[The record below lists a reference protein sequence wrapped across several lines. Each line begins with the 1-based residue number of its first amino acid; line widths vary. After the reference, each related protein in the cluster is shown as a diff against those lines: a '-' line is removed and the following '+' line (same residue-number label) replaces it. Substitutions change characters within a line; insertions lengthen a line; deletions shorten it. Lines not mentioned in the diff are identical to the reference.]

1 MVHKKNKPPLDSE
14 ISVKETFKSLSGKK
28 KIEFIYDY
36 YKLPIIGALLAI
48 IIISYMTYSFITKQ
62 DTYCNITYYGSTIN
76 TDNFNKIKDTLN
88 ENILGD
94 DKKYTIFT
102 DTLLINSNLNYGDD
116 PTTTQAFAIKLAAN
130 EIDILLVEKNNF
142 EYFAANNMLLDL
154 NSLEGFDSLNISEA
168 DLVTAEDQS
177 GNNNL
182 YGIKVD
188 NLNLLKDSGFN
199 NENTILSI
207 AISSNRHEGVIK
219 VLSELTK

>member
-188 NLNLLKDSGFN
+188 NLNLLKDCGFN

>member
-1 MVHKKNKPPLDSE
+1 MVQEKNKPPLDSE
-14 ISVKETFKSLSGKK
+14 VSVKETFKSLSGKK

-36 YKLPIIGALLAI
+36 YKLPIIGTLLAI
-48 IIISYMTYSFITKQ
+48 IIISYMAYSFVTKQ

-76 TDNFNKIKDTLN
+76 TDNFNKIKDILN

-94 DKKYTIFT
+94 DKKSTIFT
-102 DTLLINSNLNYGDD
+102 DSLLISANSNYGDD

-154 NSLEGFDSLNISEA
+154 NSLEGFNSLNISE
-168 DLVTAEDQS
+168 DELVTAKDET
-177 GNNNL
+177 GNDNL

-188 NLNLLKDSGFN
+188 NLNLLKNSGFN
-199 NENTILSI
+199 NENTILCI
-207 AISSNRHEGVIK
+207 AISSNRHEEVIK
-219 VLSELTK
+219 VLNELTK

>member
-94 DKKYTIFT
+94 VKKYTIFT

-188 NLNLLKDSGFN
+188 NLNLLKDCGFN

>member
-1 MVHKKNKPPLDSE
+1 MVQEKNKPILDSE
-14 ISVKETFKSLSGKK
+14 VSVKEKFKTLSTKK
-28 KIEFIYDY
+28 KVEFIYDY
-36 YKLPIIGALLAI
+36 YKLPIIGTLLAI
-48 IIISYMTYSFITKQ
+48 IVISYMTYSFITKQ
-62 DTYCNITYYGSTIN
+62 YTYCNITYYGSTIN

-88 ENILGD
+88 KNILGN

-102 DTLLINSNLNYGDD
+102 DSLLIATNSNYGDD
-116 PTTTQAFAIKLAAN
+116 PTTTQAFAVKLAAN

-154 NSLEGFDSLNISEA
+154 NSLEGFDSLNISSN
-168 DLVTAEDQS
+168 DLVTAKDET

-207 AISSNRHEGVIK
+207 AISSTRHEEVIK
-219 VLSELTK
+219 ILNELTK

>member
-1 MVHKKNKPPLDSE
+1 MVQEKNKPILDSE
-14 ISVKETFKSLSGKK
+14 VSVKEKFKTLSTKNK
-28 KIEFIYDY
+28 VEFIYDY
-36 YKLPIIGALLAI
+36 YKLPIIGSLIAI
-48 IIISYMTYSFITKQ
+48 IVISYMAYSFITKQ

-88 ENILGD
+88 KNILGN

-102 DTLLINSNLNYGDD
+102 DSLLIATNSNYGDD
-116 PTTTQAFAIKLAAN
+116 PTTTQAFAVKLAAS

-154 NSLEGFDSLNISEA
+154 NSLEGFDSLNISNT
-168 DLVTAEDQS
+168 DLVTAKDEN

-188 NLNLLKDSGFN
+188 NINLLKDSGFN

-207 AISSNRHEGVIK
+207 AISSTRHEEVIK
-219 VLSELTK
+219 ILNELTK

>member
-1 MVHKKNKPPLDSE
+1 MVQEKNKPPLDSE
-14 ISVKETFKSLSGKK
+14 VSVKETFKSLSSKN

-36 YKLPIIGALLAI
+36 YKLPIIGTLLAI
-48 IIISYMTYSFITKQ
+48 IIISYMAYSFLTKQ
-62 DTYCNITYYGSTIN
+62 DIYCSITYYGSTIN
-76 TDNFNKIKDTLN
+76 TDNFNKIKDILN
-88 ENILGD
+88 ENILRD
-94 DKKYTIFT
+94 DKKSTIFT
-102 DTLLINSNLNYGDD
+102 DSLLITANSNYGDD
-116 PTTTQAFAIKLAAN
+116 PTTTQAFAVKLATN

-154 NSLEGFDSLNISEA
+154 NSLERFDSLNISED
-168 DLVTAEDQS
+168 DLVTAKDET

-199 NENTILSI
+199 NENTILCI
-207 AISSNRHEGVIK
+207 AISSNRHEEVIK